1 MFKKVGNLLY
11 RSLLSVRKAIAVV
24 TSVTIIAGI
33 GSVPVVAG
41 DYAKDMYIEYNSNVY
56 RYNDRLVTINIEGN
70 NITTGEMPGII
81 LNGSTMVPV
90 REVFENQ
97 AIGANVSWNGTTKEI
112 NIKYGNNTV
121 VLKIDSRTAYVNNK
135 AVEMQTPAM
144 LIRDMSKSNYKT
156 MIPIRFVSENL
167 GFNVKWDKESYTAS
181 VTKPVVDSTTGSG
194 NTDSQQVEDSTVVAK
209 DQLDK
214 LVATKANRALP
225 TALYNNP
232 IIFKAD
238 PDLLSSAISGTAMI
252 DTSKSR
258 TFAAAVA
265 TSNVTTY
272 PKATVSDI
280 SYNDTTKAFE
290 IKAKTEIT
298 SYSAHVWDGKVIVQI
313 NNSNS
318 GLLSNS
324 LNFSNN
330 AAVTAIRIG
339 ENVDAQNIPY
349 TKAVFDV
356 KSATFKFT
364 MQLSSDR
371 KMIKITPSQS
381 TGLSVEILEATT
393 TPDVVDTITVPT
405 VAVDGSISEM
415 KLAQNEIGDYIDI
428 TGVDGTNIKA
438 FRLSNP
444 SRIVFDFPE
453 TTTLLG
459 FQSATAQ
466 GQYVTSIRT
475 SQFEPTKARL
485 VIETDGQADFSII
498 KLTGSSARIQLI
510 EPQYENISYDNTQET
525 PTINIDNDGQSGTI
539 TLNNITYTDNYN
551 ERKFKIVLPGDYTS
565 YFGTNK
571 MQVNDSVI
579 QDISFVLNSEK
590 NTVITITSTSIRE
603 FRIEETSN
611 GLAIKAYKPKE
622 LYKNVIVLDAGHG
635 GNDPGANLGTLK
647 ESDINLGVMLEL
659 KKLMPSITNTKVY
672 YTRTT
677 DVRPTLEQRA
687 TLANEVEADFFISLH
702 CNSFG
707 PTYRGTETLYF
718 PGSTASGLTS
728 AKLAKIIQTQF
739 TANTEL
745 EDYALKERTNLYVLK
760 YTTMPAIIL
769 EMGYITND
777 YDRSFLS
784 DKNYYD
790 DLAKGVY
797 LGIVEVIKQYP
808 TNR

>member
-1 MFKKVGNLLY
+1 MFEKMGKLLY
-11 RSLLSVRKAIAVV
+11 RSALILKRAAAIV
-24 TSVTIIAGI
+24 TSVVLVSGVA
-33 GSVPVVAG
+33 SVPVIAG
-41 DYAKDMYIEYNSNVY
+41 DYAKDMYIEYNSNIY
-56 RYNDRLVTINIEGN
+56 RYNDRLVTINIEGSA
-70 NITTGEMPGII
+70 ITTGEMPGII

-90 REVFENQ
+90 REVFENK
-97 AIGANVSWNGTTKEI
+97 AIGATVSWNSGNKEI

-156 MIPIRFVSENL
+156 MIPIRFVSESL
-167 GFNVKWDKESYTAS
+167 GFDVKWDKESYTAS
-181 VTKPVVDSTTGSG
+181 VTKPVADTTTG
-194 NTDSQQVEDSTVVAK
+194 TDTTDNQQIQDSTVVAK

-232 IIFKAD
+232 IVFKAD
-238 PDLLSSAISGTAMI
+238 PDLISSAINKTALINTIGT
-252 DTSKSR
+252 R
-258 TFAAAVA
+258 TLAA
-265 TSNVTTY
+265 STTTVSSY
-272 PKATVSDI
+272 AKATISDI
-280 SYNDTTKAFE
+280 SYNDTLKAFE

-298 SYSAHVWDGKVIVQI
+298 SFSAHVWDGKVIIQI

-318 GLLSNS
+318 GLLSNT

-330 AAVTAIRIG
+330 PAVTAIRIG

-349 TKAVFDV
+349 TKAVFDI
-356 KSATFKFT
+356 KSQDYKFT
-364 MQLSSDR
+364 IQMSSDR
-371 KMIKITPSQS
+371 KTIQVTPSQNN
-381 TGLSVEILEATT
+381 GLSVEIVEATKS
-393 TPDVVDTITVPT
+393 PDVVDTSTSTTTV
-405 VAVDGSISEM
+405 VDGSISEM
-415 KLAQNEIGDYIDI
+415 KLAQNEIGDYVDI

-444 SRIVFDFPE
+444 SRIVFDFPD
-453 TTTLLG
+453 TTTLIG

-485 VIETDGQADFSII
+485 VIETDGQADYSII
-498 KLTGSSARIQLI
+498 KLTSTSARIQLI

-525 PTINIDNDGQSGTI
+525 PTINIDTDGQSGSI

-551 ERKFKIVLPGDYTS
+551 ERKFKIILPGDYTS

-579 QDISFVLNSEK
+579 QDISFVLNSAK
-590 NTVITITSTSIRE
+590 NTEITITSTSIRE

-622 LYKNVIVLDAGHG
+622 LYKNVVVLDAGHG
-635 GNDPGANLGTLK
+635 GNDPGANLSTLK

-659 KKLMPSITNTKVY
+659 QKLMPSMENTKVY
-672 YTRTT
+672 YTRTS

-687 TLANEVEADFFISLH
+687 TLANEVEADVFISLH

-718 PGSTASGLTS
+718 PGSTSTGLTS
-728 AKLAKIIQTQF
+728 AKLARIIQTQF
-739 TANTEL
+739 TANTQL

-790 DLAKGVY
+790 ELAKGVY
-797 LGIVEVIKQYP
+797 LGIVEVFKQYP